1 MGKLIIKG
9 GTPLHGDVT
18 VHGSKNAVLP
28 ILAATVLCTNGVTVL
43 HNCPCISDVKT
54 TIKILR
60 HLGAKV
66 HQSGHTITVD
76 ARKKIKT
83 TIPKHLMLRLR
94 SSIIFM
100 GAIAARNK
108 KANIYAPGGCCL
120 GARPIDLHIATLQKL
135 GCDIV
140 EKKSKITV
148 DAKNLCCAELNLRFP
163 SVGATENILLAACL
177 ACGTTRIKNAA
188 KEPEIVDLANFLN
201 AMGAN
206 ISGAGTDEIT
216 ITGTAELHGTEY
228 TVMPDRIEAITYL
241 CCGAVTG
248 GDICLHGAN
257 AAHLEA
263 ALARLAEC
271 GCHIEAEGDAI
282 RLAAPERLTAPTD
295 IETAPY
301 PGFPTDAQSLFLALL
316 ATADGTSK
324 IYERIFESRFK
335 TADELALMGADIT
348 VCDDSATVCGKKRLR
363 GSQVRAQDLRGGAA
377 MVIAALAASGI
388 TEIENVCYID
398 RGYEDLEETLTALGA
413 CIKRIS

>member
-9 GTPLHGDVT
+9 GTPLRGDVM

-28 ILAATVLCTNGVTVL
+28 ILAATVLCTKGVTVIR
-43 HNCPCISDVKT
+43 NCPHISDVKT
-54 TIKILR
+54 TVKILR

-66 HQSGHTITVD
+66 RQNGHTITVD

-83 TIPKHLMLRLR
+83 SIPKQLMLRLR

-100 GAIAARNK
+100 GAITARRK
-108 KANIYAPGGCCL
+108 KVNISAPGGCCL
-120 GARPIDLHIATLQKL
+120 GARPIDLHIATLRDL

-148 DAKNLCCAELNLRFP
+148 DAKNLRCADLSLRFP

-177 ACGTTRIKNAA
+177 SDGTTRIKNAA

-216 ITGTAELHGTEY
+216 INGVTELHGTEY
-228 TVMPDRIEAITYL
+228 SVMPDRIEAITYL

-263 ALARLAEC
+263 ALSRLAEC
-271 GCHIEAEGDAI
+271 GCHIEAVEDTI
-282 RLAAPERLTAPTD
+282 HLAAPARLTAPGD
-295 IETAPY
+295 FETAPY

-316 ATADGTSK
+316 ATAEGTCK
-324 IYERIFESRFK
+324 IRERIFENRFK
-335 TADELALMGADIT
+335 TADELVLMGADIT
-348 VCDDSATVCGKKRLR
+348 VCDDSATICGKKRLH
-363 GSQVRAQDLRGGAA
+363 GSSVHARDLRGGAA
-377 MVIAALAASGI
+377 MVIAALAAGGI

-398 RGYEDLEETLTALGA
+398 RGYEDLEETLSALGA
-413 CIKRIS
+413 CVKRIS